1 MAASIATIS
10 IDSERGAIAVA
21 FTDGEERVISLSD
34 LSEAMQLQL
43 ALHGLNQKLRDSYS
57 GFGRKYGIEA
67 VDMAK
72 STVDRTIETLKAGE
86 WSARQGSGGG
96 ARMSIWVEALA
107 EVLNVDVGEAAQ
119 RYADLGK
126 EAKAAVRGHPDV
138 KRAKVRL
145 EAERADKEGDADAP
159 DLSSLMG

>member
-10 IDSERGAIAVA
+10 IDSEQAAVAIA
-21 FTDGEERVISLSD
+21 FTDGDKRTIALSD
-34 LSEAMQLQL
+34 LSEDMQLQL
-43 ALHGLNQKLRDSYS
+43 ALHGLNQKVRDSYS
-57 GFGRKYGIEA
+57 GFGTKYGDQA

-72 STVDRTIETLKAGE
+72 SAVDRTIETLKAGE
-86 WSARQGSGGG
+86 WSARQGGGG
-96 ARMSIWVEALA
+96 ARVSIWVEALA
-107 EVLNVDVGEAAQ
+107 EVMSIDVGEAAQ

-145 EAERADKEGDADAP
+145 EAERAEQEGDTDAP